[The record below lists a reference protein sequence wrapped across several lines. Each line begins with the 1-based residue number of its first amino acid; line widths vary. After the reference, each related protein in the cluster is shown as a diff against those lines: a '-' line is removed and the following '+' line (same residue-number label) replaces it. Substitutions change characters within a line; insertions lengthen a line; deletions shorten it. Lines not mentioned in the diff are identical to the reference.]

1 MITMTPPGV
10 RTFLS
15 ILNGLSQFYWSCT
28 TCVSVTVSKCLLSGP
43 ATVSCEHS
51 FFVFTSRPS
60 LEIKVTTVRE
70 LHRLKRKKERK
81 NNVRF
86 FFRLVFAYR
95 LTQFDYIHFVS
106 FRFVMLLCHTTY
118 QPISPLGKIFNTIDI
133 LPPPIAFAFYCIDD
147 RSGIRYVYSL

>member
-1 MITMTPPGV
+1 MVTIMIMIMIMIMITMTPPGV

-28 TCVSVTVSKCLLSGP
+28 TCVSKCLLSGP

-81 NNVRF
+81 KEQRPFLLSISLRLSSNAVLLHP
-86 FFRLVFAYR
+86 FR
-95 LTQFDYIHFVS
+95 FVS
-106 FRFVMLLCHTTY
+106 FRHA
-118 QPISPLGKIFNTIDI
+118 S
-133 LPPPIAFAFYCIDD
+133 LPHDLPTNLAT
-147 RSGIRYVYSL
+147 R